1 MVPAYTACS
10 VLLTVL
16 HSPQVYRVSVS
27 HPDYNFE
34 LCCTE
39 VTMSQKHLLP
49 LLKIANYGNVPF
61 HFSSPLQAESTKIR
75 LKCQAG
81 EGLLDPSLEKE
92 WEWRGKKKEQGI
104 LHHLRR
110 WGEMVWQ
117 VPGPN
122 VPVGQ
127 GSKIMWTD
135 CWGTGSQVYPVCV
148 LRACFETFL
157 LISLKSDAFFFQIIN
172 SQDIM

>member
-1 MVPAYTACS
+1 MVPAYTAFS

-16 HSPQVYRVSVS
+16 HSPQACLVSVS

-49 LLKIANYGNVPF
+49 LLKTANYGSVPF
-61 HFSSPLQAESTKIR
+61 PISSQLQAESTKIR

-81 EGLLDPSLEKE
+81 EEMLGSSLEKDVRGE
-92 WEWRGKKKEQGI
+92 GKKREQGI
-104 LHHLRR
+104 LHHLRG

-117 VPGPN
+117 VPGPS
-122 VPVGQ
+122 VPMGQ
-127 GSKIMWTD
+127 GSKIMSTD
-135 CWGTGSQVYPVCV
+135 CWGTGSQGYPIFV
-148 LRACFETFL
+148 LRICFETFL
-157 LISLKSDAFFFQIIN
+157 LISLKSDAFLFPN
-172 SQDIM
+172 Y